1 MSRLILPFEASNNV
15 AKIGTLSVWAR
26 NGIICL
32 SHELPNGKED
42 FKQLSVGAAKVRYGA
57 MNDELKRLRQEAHRH
72 PKLRDQVHMLERFLS
87 AMNTVIAKAEEQGPP
102 ENSDAIKDRLR
113 RRKTQVSVP
122 FTRADL
128 EAKDAERGLK

>member
-1 MSRLILPFEASNNV
+1 MSRLILPFEAANNV
-15 AKIGTLSVWAR
+15 AKIGTLSVWAK

-32 SHELPNGKED
+32 SHEMPNGKED

-57 MNDELKRLRQEAHRH
+57 MNDELKRLKQEAVHH
-72 PKLRDQVHMLERFLS
+72 PRLRDQAHMLERFLT
-87 AMNTVIAKAEEQGPP
+87 AMNTVIARAEDQGPP
-102 ENSDAIKDRLR
+102 ESKDAIKDRLR

-128 EAKDAERGLK
+128 DASDAKRGLK